1 MGEKSSSVGEK
12 KKNKYLQ
19 SSAEHDGHRSRMY
32 KRLELDGLIAEH
44 ELLEIFLFGLIPRK
58 DTNKL
63 AHILIKR
70 FGGIEGVFFADKREL
85 LEIEGIGEVVANH
98 IAATRRIFF
107 GNYAQAKELKCNIND
122 LRAELVKKYD
132 GLKYEVFDIFAFD
145 ACDTLIMNK
154 TFTLKNA
161 DLVTVDGKALSAIL
175 SSNKVFAIVASHN
188 HPASTCFPST
198 ADNAFTRALQL
209 QCSMNSVR
217 LYDHLIIDSHGGIYS
232 YLDSGELESIYENF
246 CVEKIIDER

>member
-1 MGEKSSSVGEK
+1 MGDKASAVGGKS
-12 KKNKYLQ
+12 KNKFLQ

-32 KRLELDGLIAEH
+32 KRLEMDGIIAEH

-70 FGGIEGVFFADKREL
+70 FGGIEGVFSADKREL
-85 LEIEGIGEVVANH
+85 LEIEGIGEVAANH
-98 IAATRRIFF
+98 ILATGRIFL
-107 GNYAQAKELKCNIND
+107 GNYAQSKELKCGIND
-122 LRAELVKKYD
+122 LRAVLLKKYD

-145 ACDTLIMNK
+145 ACDSLIMNK

-161 DLVTVDGKALSAIL
+161 DLVTVDGKAISAIL
-175 SSNKVFAIVASHN
+175 SSGRVFAIVVSHN
-188 HPASTCFPST
+188 HPASACFPST

-209 QCSMNSVR
+209 QCSLNGVR
-217 LYDHLIIDSHGGIYS
+217 LYDHLIVDGHGEIYS
-232 YLDSGELESIYENF
+232 YLDSGELASIYENF
-246 CVEKIIDER
+246 CAEKIIDER